1 MARRPHFF
9 VSGEVS
15 HEIVRGTT
23 TGDHGSFQAAL
34 IERGADCSRG
44 TQDLSDYLCG
54 VGIRG
59 GWSCD
64 GKPSQ
69 PVCLYCLASTR
80 FEATRPAILIVA
92 KHLYGGR
99 AIGWGGASQLGWDV
113 SSMSTLL
120 LQFAE
125 RPSQGQSW
133 HGRWDGVTRSV
144 LN

>member
-69 PVCLYCLASTR
+69 PVCLY
-80 FEATRPAILIVA
+80 
-92 KHLYGGR
+92 GGR
-99 AIGWGGASQLGWDV
+99 AIGWGGRQ
-113 SSMSTLL
+113 STGVGCFVHEHPTLAICRAPL
-120 LQFAE
+120 PGPVVA
-125 RPSQGQSW
+125 RAV
-133 HGRWDGVTRSV
+133 GRCYEKCVELTI
-144 LN
+144 